1 MDKYIKKNRLIIT
14 INDKNDIIPLIE
26 KLINQSRKI
35 HIVSLIE
42 NYAELKNLEKNNKKY
57 LNFIEKNKDNLKF
70 ETISYKSKLID
81 INSLEGI
88 ILFYCIDNLLLN
100 ANFIEL
106 FKNLKKQNKKYILLS
121 KSSIYNYSQIYNNDL
136 KAPFKEI
143 LQKILETVNVK
154 NENIITWK
162 TFSEKFK
169 INDLIDSIKKI
180 PLSKKKNKLSK
191 NKSSLSVSNEL
202 YCNIDNSFN
211 GIHHQNELN
220 NTESDSYTDSE
231 SDSDTYSESDSDTDS
246 EIFCR
251 NKSNENKSNLS
262 VNNESYFSKDN
273 SFNGI
278 HHQNELNNT
287 KSDSD
292 TDSESDSDTDRF
304 CQNKSNENKSS
315 LSVNNKS
322 CFNKDNSFN
331 EIHHQNELNNTESDS
346 DTNSESDSDKKL
358 SIKKLNNTDSE
369 SDSDSDTDSESDSDN
384 NFYKIKKIY

>member
-262 VNNESYFSKDN
+262 VNNESYFNKDN

-292 TDSESDSDTDRF
+292 TDSESDSDTDSEIF
-304 CQNKSNENKSS
+304 CQNKSNENK
-315 LSVNNKS
+315 
-322 CFNKDNSFN
+322 
-331 EIHHQNELNNTESDS
+331 
-346 DTNSESDSDKKL
+346 
-358 SIKKLNNTDSE
+358 
-369 SDSDSDTDSESDSDN
+369 
-384 NFYKIKKIY
+384 

>member
-211 GIHHQNELN
+211 GIHHQNELDD
-220 NTESDSYTDSE
+220 TKSDSDTDSE

-246 EIFCR
+246 EIFCQ

-262 VNNESYFSKDN
+262 VNNESYFNKDN
-273 SFNGI
+273 SFNG
-278 HHQNELNNT
+278 
-287 KSDSD
+287 
-292 TDSESDSDTDRF
+292 
-304 CQNKSNENKSS
+304 
-315 LSVNNKS
+315 
-322 CFNKDNSFN
+322 
-331 EIHHQNELNNTESDS
+331 IHHQNELNNTESDS